1 VLLQKTLSKPLSPL
15 QTLSHSGLCGTSLD
29 EVDVLVGLGLT
40 VRQARVYLALL
51 KTGDAKVQDISG
63 ASGVNRQEIYRLLD
77 GLLQMGLVQRHVS
90 APSTFEAT
98 PISEAVAMLLE
109 RKTSQWN
116 GLCQQ
121 AKQLTERLSPS
132 LPVAV
137 DVKPCFGTVIEG
149 DRGKKYIKT
158 LKQTR
163 HTIEIITSWK
173 RFKQLSRLLEMPLN
187 KALSRGVT
195 LRVLTEKPYNHQL
208 PKWVQGA
215 LLSSEHFEFRLQL
228 QSPPAVVTI
237 FDQATVAIAFSP
249 ETSLA
254 RGPELW
260 SVNPALTKPCQ
271 GYFDAN
277 WAKATD
283 QTALPSLSP

>member
-1 VLLQKTLSKPLSPL
+1 M
-15 QTLSHSGLCGTSLD
+15 D

-40 VRQARVYLALL
+40 VRQAHVYLALL

-63 ASGVNRQEIYRLLD
+63 SSGVNRQELYRLLD
-77 GLLQMGLVQRHVS
+77 GLLQLGLVQRHVS

-109 RKTSQWN
+109 RKTIQWS
-116 GLCQQ
+116 GLCQK
-121 AKQLTERLSPS
+121 AKQLTERLSQS

-149 DRGKKYIKT
+149 DRGKKYVKT

-163 HTIEIITSWK
+163 QTIEIITSWK
-173 RFKQLSRLLEMPLN
+173 RFKQLSRLLEVPLN

-195 LRVLTEKPYNHQL
+195 LRVLTEKPYSHQL
-208 PKWVQGA
+208 PKWVQDA
-215 LLSSEHFEFRLQL
+215 LLGSGRFELRLQL
-228 QSPPAVVTI
+228 QSLSAVVAI
-237 FDQATVAIAFSP
+237 FDHATVAIAFSP

-271 GYFDAN
+271 AYFDAV
-277 WAKATD
+277 WAKTTD
-283 QTALPSLSP
+283 QTALPPMST